1 MNPSGNRAK
10 KEAEAMKYT
19 SAALM
24 EYRGKWRGQLK
35 YKDDSGKWHSTT
47 KMLKSKGSP
56 DAGRS
61 EAWRDDM
68 EREAA
73 VKWLESWAR
82 KPYPTTLRPI

>member
-1 MNPSGNRAK
+1 
-10 KEAEAMKYT
+10 MKYT

-47 KMLKSKGSP
+47 KMLKSKGKR
-56 DAGRS
+56 DAQREL

-73 VKWLESWAR
+73 AVAGELGEETVSDYLEAYIAG
-82 KPYPTTLRPI
+82 K